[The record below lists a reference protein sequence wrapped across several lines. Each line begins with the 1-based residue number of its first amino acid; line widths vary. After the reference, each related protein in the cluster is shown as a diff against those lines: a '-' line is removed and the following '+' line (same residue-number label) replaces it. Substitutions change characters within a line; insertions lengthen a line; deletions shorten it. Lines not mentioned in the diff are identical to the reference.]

1 MVLAIELGDKGVGSG
16 RLGGSVSRLVRSKP
30 TQQERAACAPLPSG
44 PAGRKELVDGF
55 FLDGAVAIPHDVETL
70 DGSSQALAV
79 QRVARDFLRLA
90 VVGWLV
96 DG

>member
-1 MVLAIELGDKGVGSG
+1 MALAIELDDKGVGSG

-44 PAGRKELVDGF
+44 PAGRKELVDSF

-70 DGSSQALAV
+70 DGSGQALAV
-79 QRVARDFLRLA
+79 QGVARDFLGLA
-90 VVGWLV
+90 MVDRLV